1 MSALLPRK
9 AFAKAALLL
18 LLALFLAVGA
28 GGLWHAGRLGNG
40 ARLDAPP
47 GAGALFSADLR
58 GKRITVLTNPPHQRS
73 SAILGQWFQEQT
85 GAVVQNVV
93 VNYEQMLQHTL
104 DDIGSGNPQLDV
116 LLLWYTDLGLLAE
129 RGALADL
136 TGFIKKNAAAIS
148 PEDYLPGLYD
158 PYTLYKG
165 RRWAVPY
172 DGDTHILFY
181 RPSLLKKHGFS
192 PPATWEEYLDI
203 ARTITEKER
212 DHGVY
217 GAAIMG
223 FRAPIILL
231 STYIDRLGSFGGEL
245 LDHSGRP
252 QLDSPE
258 ATAAL
263 AALVEQCRHALPT
276 PLQTDFDVSR
286 DAFLS
291 GAVAMVEQWTDI
303 GVMAEDPAQSVIRG
317 DWGVTQMPRGPGPKG
332 CNAPALNAGYS
343 LGLSS
348 KAPNPEVARAYVLY
362 ASLPEVAL
370 RLNLLNG
377 GIDPVRISVL
387 TSREY
392 REFAPKVSA
401 ATQAAMQGATAW
413 PTAPETPRLLDA
425 LAEEVAL
432 ALEGRKSP
440 QQALGAAQERW
451 LAILGQGPAPPPA
464 KGGK

>member
-1 MSALLPRK
+1 MSSLPARNSLPKK
-9 AFAKAALLL
+9 AL
-18 LLALFLAVGA
+18 LLALLLAVAAG
-28 GGLWHAGRLGNG
+28 GGLWYADRFGNG
-40 ARLDAPP
+40 ATHDAPP
-47 GAGALFSADLR
+47 GAQALFSADLR

-93 VNYEQMLQHTL
+93 VNYEDMLRYTL
-104 DDIGSGNPQLDV
+104 DDIASGNPQLDV
-116 LLLWYTDLGLLAE
+116 LLLWYAELGLLAQQ
-129 RGALADL
+129 GALADL
-136 TGFIKKNAAAIS
+136 TGFIADNAAAIS
-148 PEDYLPGLYD
+148 PEDFLPGLYD

-172 DGDTHILFY
+172 DGDTHVLFY
-181 RPSLLKKHGFS
+181 RTSLLKKYGFS

-245 LDHSGRP
+245 LDRSGRP

-258 ATAAL
+258 AIAAL

-317 DWGVTQMPRGPGPKG
+317 DWGVVQTPRGPGPKG
-332 CNAPALNAGYS
+332 RSAPALNAGFS

-348 KAPNPEVARAYVLY
+348 RAPDPEVARAYLLY
-362 ASLPEVAL
+362 ASLPEVTL
-370 RLNLLNG
+370 RLNLING

-387 TSREY
+387 TSGEY
-392 REFAPKVSA
+392 RKFAPKVSA
-401 ATQAAMQGATAW
+401 AAQAAMQGATAW
-413 PTAPETPRLLDA
+413 PTAPETPRLLEA

-440 QQALGAAQERW
+440 QEALNAAQERW

-464 KGGK
+464 ESSQ